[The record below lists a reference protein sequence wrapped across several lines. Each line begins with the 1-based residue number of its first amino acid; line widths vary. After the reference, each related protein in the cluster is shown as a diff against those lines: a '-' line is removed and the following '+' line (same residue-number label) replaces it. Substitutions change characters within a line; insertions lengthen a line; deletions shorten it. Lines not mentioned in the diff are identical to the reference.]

1 VIPTVLEE
9 ELRPFKAFLLALL
22 LVLLIVVVGAALL
35 IHHGFRA
42 TNQPSKLETVAARAL
57 RDYSIPG
64 VARREKNPLDATP
77 QNLQD
82 GRDAFLARCQNCHGH
97 DASGLTPLGQSLY
110 PRVPDLRTAPTQQLT
125 DGEIHYIIENGV
137 ELTGMPAWGNP
148 HQTQNA
154 DGWKLVLY
162 IRSLR
167 PLTQQEHTQQTH
179 TSASSHYVGSQACEE
194 CHTEIYQQWQKTPMA
209 NVVRD
214 PRQHADAI
222 IPDLATNNVYKFSK
236 DQVAFVYGS
245 IWKQRYFTRV
255 GEDYFPLPV
264 QWEVLNH
271 KWSKYQVPP
280 AGGDWWAAF
289 YPSDNMHRPTGPLC
303 DGCHSV
309 GYDIHSKQ
317 VAEWNVGCERC
328 HGPGS
333 EHVAQPTRGNIL
345 NPTHMDYVS
354 ASDTC
359 IQCHSQG
366 QPLSN
371 PIEGK
376 YYDWPVGYH
385 VGLKLADYWRLED
398 HTLGEPQNFLYFPDG
413 TAHKNRMQGND
424 FVQSVMYRRGV
435 TCFDCH
441 DAHGTS
447 NYAQLRKPANALC
460 LDCHGP
466 SSPNGPRTA
475 TIEEHTHH
483 REGSAGSQ
491 CVACHMPAIETEG
504 PANTMVHTHTFRFI
518 TPAMTDKYK
527 VPNPCTLCHTDKTT
541 AWATSAMRS
550 WSERSPW
557 RLGQNPISN

>member
-1 VIPTVLEE
+1 MKTW
-9 ELRPFKAFLLALL
+9 KALMLSF
-22 LVLLIVVVGAALL
+22 LLIVGISVIGAAFL

-42 TNQPSKLETVAARAL
+42 TNQPSALETAAARAI
-57 RDYSIPG
+57 RNYSIPS
-64 VARREKNPLDATP
+64 VARNEKNPLDPDP
-77 QNLQD
+77 QSLQG
-82 GRDAFLARCQNCHGH
+82 GREMFLARCQTCHGH
-97 DASGLTPLGQSLY
+97 DGSGLTPEGQSLY
-110 PRVPDLRTAPTQQLT
+110 PRVPDLRASATQNLS

-148 HQTQNA
+148 HQVEK
-154 DGWKLVLY
+154 DESWKLVLH

-167 PLTQQEHTQQTH
+167 PLAREEHLQQTR
-179 TSASSHYVGSQACEE
+179 TSAAARYVGSRACEK
-194 CHTEIYQQWQKTPMA
+194 CHAEIYERWVKTPMA
-209 NVVRD
+209 NVVRG
-214 PRQHADAI
+214 PNQHPDAI
-222 IPDLATNNVYKFSK
+222 TPDLATNNVYKFSK

-245 IWKQRYFTRV
+245 IWKQRYFTRI
-255 GEDYFPLPV
+255 GDDYFPLPV
-264 QWEVLNH
+264 QWEVVNK
-271 KWSKYQVPP
+271 KWSKYQVPLT
-280 AGGDWWAAF
+280 GDWWAAF
-289 YPSDNMHRPTGPLC
+289 YPPDNMHRPTGPLC

-309 GYDIHSKQ
+309 GYDIHTKK

-333 EHVAQPTRGNIL
+333 EHVAQPTRGNIF
-345 NPTHMDYVS
+345 NPAHMNYVA

-366 QPLSN
+366 QPLSK
-371 PIEGK
+371 PIEGT
-376 YYDWPVGYH
+376 YYDWPVGYQ
-385 VGLKLADYWRLED
+385 VGMKLANYWKLEE

-424 FVQSVMYRRGV
+424 FVQSLMYRRGV

-447 NYAQLRKPANALC
+447 NYAQLRKPANELC

-483 REGSAGSQ
+483 SDGSAGSQ

-504 PANTMVHTHTFRFI
+504 PPNTMVHAHTFRFI

-527 VPNPCTLCHTDKTT
+527 IPNPCNSCHIDKTT
-541 AWATSAMRS
+541 AWASAAMQH
-550 WSERSPW
+550 WEDRSPW
-557 RLGQNPISN
+557 RIGLNPAN